1 MKDLKK
7 ITVLI
12 LAFIFTG
19 CNKDL
24 LNTVPNDRIS
34 TEIYWKTD
42 KDATLAANAVYTY
55 VEDANTFFM
64 WDGISDIGH
73 VNVTQNTQAYIE
85 LGTHSPNDAPI
96 LSVWSRNYDGIR
108 AANAFLD
115 NVDRVITNDANLI
128 KRLKA
133 EVRFLRAFYYHRLAS
148 LYGDVPLIKNTITL
162 EESRILTRTPVVQ
175 VWDFIKTE
183 LTEAAADLPNPPQTD
198 KGRVTKGA
206 ALALKAR
213 VLLFSGNYVEAAAAA
228 KLVMELKVYSLYP
241 SYKNLFSYAA
251 ENNQEVIFNVEH
263 IKDLYSN
270 NAFQRMAPFSQ
281 QNSNSGYIPTKRLT
295 DAYEMSNGKAISDPT
310 SGYDPLNAY
319 ANRDPRLKYTI
330 FVPGEIL
337 PNNAVYNSTPGSGTA
352 DAVGSTFNAT
362 QSGLNSKKYV
372 NKEDLAQPANCG
384 INIIHIRYAEVLL
397 TYAEAKI
404 ESNSIDQSVLDAINL
419 VRQRADVNMPI
430 ITTIGTQ
437 SEMRDIVR
445 NERVVEL
452 AFEGLRYFDILRWR
466 IAEFVMPGNVY
477 GLTYNNDGTPATV
490 QVTAFTKV
498 FDKNRDYL
506 WPIPQTEKD
515 LNPGLGQ
522 NPNW

>member
-1 MKDLKK
+1 MKLLTKLT
-7 ITVLI
+7 IIFFAFVF
-12 LAFIFTG
+12 LAG
-19 CNKDL
+19 CRKDL
-24 LNTVPNDRIS
+24 LNTIPNDRIS

-42 KDATLAANAVYTY
+42 NDAILAANAVYTY
-55 VEDANTFFM
+55 IESANTFFM

-73 VNVTQNTQAYIE
+73 VNVTQNIEAYIE
-85 LGTHSPNDAPI
+85 LGTHSASDAPI
-96 LSVWSRNYDGIR
+96 LSVWKINYNGIR
-108 AANAFLD
+108 AANDFLD
-115 NVDRVITNDANLI
+115 NVDRVATKDANLI
-128 KRLKA
+128 KRLRA
-133 EVRFLRAFYYHRLAS
+133 EVRFLRSFYYHRLAS
-148 LYGDVPLIKNTITL
+148 LYGDVPLIKTTITL
-162 EESRILTRTPVVQ
+162 EESRNLTRTPVAQ
-175 VWDFIKTE
+175 VWDFIKSE
-183 LTEAAADLPNPPQTD
+183 LTAAVPDLPNSQTD

-206 ALALKAR
+206 ALGLKAR
-213 VLLFSGNYVEAAAAA
+213 VLLFSGSYAEAATTA
-228 KLVMELKVYSLYP
+228 KQVMDLNVYSLYP

-251 ENNQEVIFNVEH
+251 ENNQEVIFDVQH
-263 IKDLYSN
+263 IKDIYSN

-295 DAYEMSNGKAISDPT
+295 DAYQMINGKAIADPT

-319 ANRDPRLKYTI
+319 ANRDPRLKYSI

-384 INIIHIRYAEVLL
+384 INIIHIRYAEILL

-404 ESNSIDQSVLDAINL
+404 ESNSIDQSVLDAINK
-419 VRQRADVNMPI
+419 VRQRPDVNMPI

-437 SEMRDIVR
+437 SQMRDIVR

-452 AFEGLRYFDILRWR
+452 AFEGLRYFDILRWK

-477 GLTYNNDGTPATV
+477 GLTYNNNGTPTTV

-498 FDKNRDYL
+498 FDKNRHYL
-506 WPIPQTEKD
+506 WPIPQTEKV
-515 LNPGLGQ
+515 LNPSLGQ
-522 NPNW
+522 NPGW